1 MARQAGGEEIMT
13 FALFDYQE
21 EALAASVDTRTPA
34 EITAQERKELEHL
47 RSLAREYKLPMG
59 DTE

>member
-1 MARQAGGEEIMT
+1 MT